1 MFKWFIVLFLS
12 LIFSNAAFADKL
24 PGNIAVHIAKRH
36 YEHPVRLLHPYL
48 DVWHM
53 KGPMLEKVAL
63 KALPKRFAN
72 VSMCANSSN
81 ADVVLSLE
89 PQMFYNAQLRV
100 FHAEI
105 IAKAYVNNGEPVD
118 QLVAIATVKKQAQQN
133 GDLGIKPEY
142 YMEKAYTKAMDKVI
156 KQLEVDS
163 AFLAVLNKTT
173 DKTADKTPA
182 NKAETL
188 CDGLNDLPV
197 TKIYY

>member
-1 MFKWFIVLFLS
+1 MIKLIISLFVG

-53 KGPMLEKVAL
+53 KGPMAEKVAL
-63 KALPKRFAN
+63 KALPKRFTN
-72 VSMCANSSN
+72 VSICANSSN

-100 FHAEI
+100 FYAEI
-105 IAKAYVNNGEPVD
+105 IAKAYINTGEPVD

-156 KQLEVDS
+156 KQLETDS
-163 AFLAVLNKTT
+163 AFLATLNK
-173 DKTADKTPA
+173 KPA

-197 TKIYY
+197 SKIYY

>member
-1 MFKWFIVLFLS
+1 MFKWLIVLFLS

-53 KGPMLEKVAL
+53 KGPMVEKVAL

-105 IAKAYVNNGEPVD
+105 IAKAYVNNREPID

-163 AFLAVLNKTT
+163 AFLAVLNNP
-173 DKTADKTPA
+173 ADKTPA

>member
-1 MFKWFIVLFLS
+1 MLKLIVSLFIGVVFT
-12 LIFSNAAFADKL
+12 NTVFAHQL
-24 PGNIAVHIAKRH
+24 AGNVAIHIAKRH
-36 YEHPVRLLHPYL
+36 YEHPVKLLHPYL

-53 KGPMLEKVAL
+53 KGPMAEKVAL
-63 KALPKRFAN
+63 KVLPKHFAN
-72 VSMCANSSN
+72 MNMCGKSSN

-105 IAKAYVNNGEPVD
+105 IAKVYVNTGEPID

-133 GDLGIKPEY
+133 GELGIKPDY
-142 YMEKAYTKAMDKVI
+142 YMEKAYTKAMEKMI
-156 KQLEVDS
+156 KQLETDG
-163 AFLAVLNKTT
+163 AFLATLNKN
-173 DKTADKTPA
+173 PA

-197 TKIYY
+197 SKIYY

>member
-1 MFKWFIVLFLS
+1 MLKFIASLLLS
-12 LIFSNAAFADKL
+12 CILCNAALADKL

-36 YEHPVRLLHPYL
+36 YQHPVRLLHPYL

-53 KGPMLEKVAL
+53 KGPMAEKVAL
-63 KALPKRFAN
+63 KALPKRFTN
-72 VSMCANSSN
+72 VTMCANSSN

-100 FHAEI
+100 FYVEI
-105 IAKAYVNNGEPVD
+105 IAKAYVANGQPAD
-118 QLVAIATVKKQAQQN
+118 QLVSITTVKKQAQQM
-133 GDLGIKPEY
+133 GDLGIKPDY

-163 AFLAVLNKTT
+163 AFLAVLNKT
-173 DKTADKTPA
+173 PA

-188 CDGLNDLPV
+188 CSALNDLPV
-197 TKIYY
+197 SKIYY

>member
-1 MFKWFIVLFLS
+1 MFKLFIVLFLS
-12 LIFSNAAFADKL
+12 LIFSNAATADKL
-24 PGNIAVHIAKRH
+24 SGNIAVHIAKRH

-53 KGPMLEKVAL
+53 KGPMVEKVAL

-81 ADVVLSLE
+81 ADVVLSLD

-100 FHAEI
+100 FYAEI
-105 IAKAYVNNGEPVD
+105 IAKAYVNNGEPID

-163 AFLAVLNKTT
+163 AFLAVLNKT
-173 DKTADKTPA
+173 ADKTSA
-182 NKAETL
+182 NKAEIL
-188 CDGLNDLPV
+188 CEGLNDLPV
-197 TKIYY
+197 SKIYY

>member
-1 MFKWFIVLFLS
+1 MFKLFVVLFLS
-12 LIFSNAAFADKL
+12 LIFSNVALADKL

-53 KGPMLEKVAL
+53 KGPMVEKVAL

-100 FHAEI
+100 FYAEI
-105 IAKAYVNNGEPVD
+105 IAKAYVNNGEPID
-118 QLVAIATVKKQAQQN
+118 QLVAIVTVKKQAQQN

-163 AFLAVLNKTT
+163 AFLATLN
-173 DKTADKTPA
+173 KTPA

-188 CDGLNDLPV
+188 CNGLNDLPV

>member
-72 VSMCANSSN
+72 VSMCVNSSN

-105 IAKAYVNNGEPVD
+105 IAKAYVNNGEPVG

-173 DKTADKTPA
+173 DKTPA

>member
-1 MFKWFIVLFLS
+1 MLKLIASLLLS
-12 LIFSNAAFADKL
+12 LILCNAALADKL

-53 KGPMLEKVAL
+53 KGPMAEKVAL
-63 KALPKRFAN
+63 KALPKRFTN
-72 VSMCANSSN
+72 VTMCANSSN

-100 FHAEI
+100 FYAEI
-105 IAKAYVNNGEPVD
+105 IAKAYVANGQPVD
-118 QLVAIATVKKQAQQN
+118 QLVAITTVKKQAQQM
-133 GDLGIKPEY
+133 GDLGIKPDY

-163 AFLAVLNKTT
+163 AFLAVLNKT
-173 DKTADKTPA
+173 PA

-188 CDGLNDLPV
+188 CSALNDLPV
-197 TKIYY
+197 SKIYY

>member
-1 MFKWFIVLFLS
+1 MLKLIAS
-12 LIFSNAAFADKL
+12 LCIGLIYCNVALADKL

-36 YEHPVRLLHPYL
+36 YQHPVRMLHPYL

-53 KGPMLEKVAL
+53 KGPMVEKVAM

-72 VSMCANSSN
+72 VTLCANSSN

-105 IAKAYVNNGEPVD
+105 IAKAYVNTGQPID

-133 GDLGIKPEY
+133 GDLGIKPDY

-156 KQLEVDS
+156 KQLETDS
-163 AFLAVLNKTT
+163 AFLAALNKTV
-173 DKTADKTPA
+173 DKTPS

-197 TKIYY
+197 SKIYY

>member
-1 MFKWFIVLFLS
+1 MFKLFVALLLS

-24 PGNIAVHIAKRH
+24 PGNIAVQIAKRH

-53 KGPMLEKVAL
+53 KGPMVEKVAL
-63 KALPKRFAN
+63 KVLPKHFAN
-72 VSMCANSSN
+72 VNMCANSSN
-81 ADVVLSLE
+81 ADVILSLE

-100 FHAEI
+100 FYAEI
-105 IAKAYVNNGEPVD
+105 IAKAYVNNSEPID

-163 AFLAVLNKTT
+163 AFLTVLNKI
-173 DKTADKTPA
+173 PA